1 MTAASTPSPLIG
13 TWHLESFEMRDEEG
27 HVAYPFGRESIGF
40 ITYTSDGRMSVQ
52 FGSAHR
58 SDLRYDD
65 WLGATTAEIDASA
78 RAYFAYCGTYEVRGN
93 EVIHRIQASLIPNWI
108 GGEQLR
114 FWSLDGDTLT
124 IKTPPL
130 RLDGRPQVSIL
141 VWKRVETGDS
151 STSHGPL
158 RHRESG

>member
-13 TWHLESFEMRDEEG
+13 TWRLESFEMRDEEG
-27 HVAYPFGRESIGF
+27 HIAYPFGRESIGF

-65 WLGATTAEIDASA
+65 WLGATTAEIDQAA

-93 EVIHRIQASLIPNWI
+93 EVIHHIQASLMPNWI
-108 GGEQLR
+108 GASNSGSGRWTETHSR
-114 FWSLDGDTLT
+114 SRRRRCDSTVARKSRPSCGSGVNR
-124 IKTPPL
+124 
-130 RLDGRPQVSIL
+130 RLQ
-141 VWKRVETGDS
+141 EAA
-151 STSHGPL
+151 
-158 RHRESG
+158 